1 MRDGMPI
8 VPGTSNTTKLTIMR
22 KIAVPASTGSSSGR
36 MMRKTSWPVF
46 APDTSALSSRL
57 GSRLRA
63 AGARIRNA
71 DGTSASPSTRIMPPS
86 E

>member
-22 KIAVPASTGSSSGR
+22 KIAVPASAGRSSGR
-36 MMRKTSWPVF
+36 MMRKNSWP
-46 APDTSALSSRL
+46 APAPETSALSSRL

-63 AGARIRNA
+63 TGARIRKA
-71 DGTSASPSTRIMPPS
+71 EGTSASPSTKTMPPS